1 VLFLPYFGIWK
12 CYFEEKK
19 LAHACCNKAGRRV
32 QAPHSGPSTTWFSGP
47 NARACKSVGGCSVC
61 SNHNS
66 PDQHC
71 PLTLKT
77 RTSSFLERKEK
88 IGASLTHDAHS
99 CIILS
104 LHCFTTKIYVQSIYT
119 YVQYSFARI
128 YFSLQVLFLH
138 QHSYPEMNI
147 KFILTSFTP

>member
-1 VLFLPYFGIWK
+1 MLCYFYHFGIWK

-19 LAHACCNKAGRRV
+19 LTHACCNKACRRV
-32 QAPHSGPSTTWFSGP
+32 QGPHAGPSTTRFSGP
-47 NARACKSVGGCSVC
+47 NERACKSVGGCSVC

-88 IGASLTHDAHS
+88 NGVSPTHDAHS

-104 LHCFTTKIYVQSIYT
+104 SHCFTYPDLQSIYMYNILLQGYT
-119 YVQYSFARI
+119 E
-128 YFSLQVLFLH
+128 YFSLQVLFQCPSRWTQNL
-138 QHSYPEMNI
+138 Y
-147 KFILTSFTP
+147 